1 MEIGITQYLYIILL
15 KTLGEYFKVGCWG
28 ESDDKKKEGEKKKKT
43 FFVNSLGLIL

>member
-28 ESDDKKKEGEKKKKT
+28 ESDDKKGGREEKEDI
-43 FFVNSLGLIL
+43 FC

>member
-28 ESDDKKKEGEKKKKT
+28 NQTIKKEGEKKKKT